1 CEAVI
6 MVACQVAGNDQAVTL
21 GAFGG
26 VGSILDLNVAMPMM
40 AANLLDSAELL
51 TGACET
57 FRTRLIDALEPDHE
71 RCAALIEGSLAMCT
85 SLVPVIGYDASAKL
99 AYQAYESGKTI
110 RELALEQNL
119 LPADELERLLDARS
133 MTEPTA

>member
-1 CEAVI
+1 IE
-6 MVACQVAGNDQAVTL
+6 D
-21 GAFGG
+21 
-26 VGSILDLNVAMPMM
+26 
-40 AANLLDSAELL
+40 
-51 TGACET
+51 
-57 FRTRLIDALEPDHE
+57 LEPDRE

-119 LPADELERLLDARS
+119 LPADELEKLLDARS
-133 MTEPTA
+133 MTEPKA